1 MNYNSQS
8 VPEYY
13 PVQETLTVSKEIS
26 ALELISTNNGARS
39 RKITPVP
46 KGACLQVCG
55 HGFNERTIQVYW
67 EDKLCYVFLQDI
79 EPLGVFNKSLRG

>member
-8 VPEYY
+8 ISKYY
-13 PVQETLTVSKEIS
+13 SVQETLTVSKEIS

-55 HGFNERTIQVYW
+55 HGFNERTIQVRW
-67 EDKLCYVFLQDI
+67 EGKLCYVFLQDV
-79 EPLGVFNKSLRG
+79 EPVEVFSKFLQG